1 MAKLL
6 TAPDPNQLIQD
17 QAHRAH
23 TDGAVGDIESG
34 KMALEKHGR

>member
-34 KMALEKHGR
+34 EMALEKHGR